1 MVVLDIWW
9 DGRSDFNANGE
20 KALYAGVMY
29 DLKIG
34 IYRAGR
40 LVLPMCMLFGMQ
52 NRVVTHL

>member
-40 LVLPMCMLFGMQ
+40 LVLPMYAFLGCK
-52 NRVVTHL
+52 TE